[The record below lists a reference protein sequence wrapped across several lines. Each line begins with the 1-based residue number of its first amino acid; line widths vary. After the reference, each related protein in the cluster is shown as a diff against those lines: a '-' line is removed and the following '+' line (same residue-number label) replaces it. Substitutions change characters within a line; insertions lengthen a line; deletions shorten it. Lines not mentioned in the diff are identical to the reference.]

1 MIPRDEEATNL
12 TTKQETSTS
21 TTTTTTTLW
30 SRSKDPRIVRV
41 SRAFGGK
48 DRHSKVCTVRGLRD
62 RRVRLSVPTAIQLY
76 DLQDR
81 LGLSQPSKV
90 VDWLLNAAKHEI
102 DELPPLQ
109 FPPGSLIGPNFQ
121 PMMGFQ
127 DFAISQS
134 AKQGLSSKSR
144 EHVSGETSVDW
155 ARNEDETRLR
165 FDHLQDN
172 NSQSD
177 QVNDFFARQ
186 NYSSNPYNSFVRSWD
201 QPSNLTLNHDQ
212 TSISLG
218 LAANHDQD
226 HHHHDLHNNFG
237 FLQSSGLLQSNQAL
251 VYHQQ
256 HQPGISTTQ
265 PYFPNNTQFDPNKD
279 SNFQTSSSE
288 LSNTVRPFQ
297 FSMTANLLPSQTNAV
312 SDENK
317 HNEL

>member
-1 MIPRDEEATNL
+1 MMIPRDEA

-21 TTTTTTTLW
+21 TTTSW

-90 VDWLLNAAKHEI
+90 VDWLLEAAKHEI

-109 FPPGSLIGPNFQ
+109 FPPGSLLSPNFQ
-121 PMMGFQ
+121 PMMSFQ
-127 DFAISQS
+127 ADYAISES
-134 AKQGLSSKSR
+134 AKQGLNKQK
-144 EHVSGETSVDW
+144 EHVSGEETSVGW
-155 ARNEDETRLR
+155 TRNENETR
-165 FDHLQDN
+165 FVNH
-172 NSQSD
+172 SQGD
-177 QVNDFFARQ
+177 QFNDFFARQ
-186 NYSSNPYNSFVRSWD
+186 SYSANQYNSFFRPYD
-201 QPSNLTLNHDQ
+201 QNSNLTLNHDQ

-218 LAANHDQD
+218 LTANHDLN
-226 HHHHDLHNNFG
+226 HFG
-237 FLQSSGLLQSNQAL
+237 FMQPGSSSGLLQSNQVL
-251 VYHQQ
+251 VYH
-256 HQPGISTTQ
+256 Q
-265 PYFPNNTQFDPNKD
+265 PYFPNSAHFEQNKD
-279 SNFQTSSSE
+279 TIFQTSSSE

-297 FSMTANLLPSQTNAV
+297 FSMTANLLRSQDNAV